1 MRLFAT
7 TGALVALCC
16 GATRAAADS
25 YSIPNTEVRSLH
37 SSHTGVDYQ
46 LFVSLPGDYSSSSK
60 TYPVVYML
68 DADYSFALVRNVVQ
82 HFVEREDL
90 PPLIL
95 VAIAYPGAATNR
107 ETYKMNRTRDYTPVY
122 APDGGYGAEYQRVS
136 GGAEKFRAFIAREL
150 VPYVERNFRVDPA
163 DRTII
168 GHSYGGLF
176 ATYVLLVQPTL
187 FNRYIVVSPSLW
199 YSNRIVFTMEEEAAQ
214 SGLRPAA
221 RAFFSVGELENPAM
235 AGDLTA
241 LVNKLKSRGNGNLQ
255 LTLRIFEHELH
266 NSVFPGAVT
275 RGLLT
280 VFDPPV
286 RTQPQTSPIPA
297 AQMRMNP

>member
-1 MRLFAT
+1 MRFLAMIVASAT
-7 TGALVALCC
+7 LWCSAV
-16 GATRAAADS
+16 AAADP
-25 YSIPNTEVRSLH
+25 YTIPNTEIRRLH
-37 SSHTGVDYQ
+37 SSSNGVDYQ
-46 LFVSLPGDYSSSSK
+46 LFVALPGDYKTSAK

-95 VAIAYPGAATNR
+95 VAIAYPGSATNR

-122 APDGGYGAEYQRVS
+122 APDGGYGAEYQKVS

-150 VPYVERNFRVDPA
+150 APYVERNFRADPA

-176 ATYVLLVQPTL
+176 ATYVLLTQPTL

-199 YSNRIVFTMEEEAAQ
+199 YSSRTVFTMEEEAAQ
-214 SGLRPAA
+214 SGSRPTA
-221 RAFFSVGELENPAM
+221 RAFFSVGELESPQM
-235 AGDLTA
+235 SGDLTV
-241 LVNKLKSRGNGNLQ
+241 LVNKLKSRGNQNLQ
-255 LTLRIFEHELH
+255 LTLKIFGGERH

-275 RGLLT
+275 RGLQT
-280 VFDPPV
+280 VFDAPA

-297 AQMRMNP
+297 AQ